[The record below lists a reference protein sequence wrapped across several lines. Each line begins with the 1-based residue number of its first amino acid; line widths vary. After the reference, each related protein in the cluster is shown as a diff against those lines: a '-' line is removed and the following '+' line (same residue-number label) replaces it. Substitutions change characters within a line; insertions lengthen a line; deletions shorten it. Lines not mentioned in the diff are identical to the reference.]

1 MLRYALKESL
11 RHDPHYRALAHH
23 RDAFGIRAEVI
34 GQPVDIESIT
44 SYPVSHYSQGL
55 LKAIGLLRRRGV
67 EAILELLIIQA
78 TSLR

>member
-11 RHDPHYRALAHH
+11 RHHTHYRALAHH
-23 RDAFGIRAEVI
+23 RDALRIRAEVI

-44 SYPVSHYSQGL
+44 SYPVSHHSHGL
-55 LKAIGLLRRRGV
+55 LKAIGLLRHRDV